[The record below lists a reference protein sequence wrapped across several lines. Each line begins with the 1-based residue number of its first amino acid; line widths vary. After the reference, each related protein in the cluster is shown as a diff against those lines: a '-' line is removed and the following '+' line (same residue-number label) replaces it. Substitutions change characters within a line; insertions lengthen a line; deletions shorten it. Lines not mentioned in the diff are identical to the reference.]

1 MTQSAAEPLFGT
13 VAVAMAT
20 PFAADGSLDVRAGV
34 ALAEHLVSRGVDG
47 LVLAGT
53 TGESPTTSPK
63 EKLELLTA
71 VLDAVGDRAAVTQ
84 GVGSYD
90 TAKSVQAARDAAAA
104 GAHGLLVVTP
114 YYSKPSQAGLLAHFR
129 AVADAAAKPVM
140 LYDIPPRSGIPIEP
154 ATIRTLAEH
163 PNIVALKDAKGDF
176 GSGADLIA
184 TTDLAWYS
192 GDDVVN
198 LPWLSV
204 GAVGFVSVIGHL
216 IPERL
221 RELHAAFAKGDLVR
235 ARELHASTLP
245 LVRAQA
251 RYGGVALAKAG
262 LALQG
267 FPVGEPRLP
276 ILGLDGEQTKAL
288 ARDLELAGV
297 GL

>member
-13 VAVAMAT
+13 VAVAMVT
-20 PFAADGSLDVRAGV
+20 PFAEDGSLDIKAGV
-34 ALAEHLVSRGVDG
+34 ALAENLVSRGVDG
-47 LVLAGT
+47 LVLGGT
-53 TGESPTTSPK
+53 TGESPTTSPA
-63 EKLELLTA
+63 EKQQLLIA
-71 VLDAVGDRAAVTQ
+71 VLDAVGDRAKITQ

-90 TAKSVQAARDAAAA
+90 TAKSVQAARDAESA

-129 AVADAAAKPVM
+129 AVADAVATPVM
-140 LYDIPPRSGIPIEP
+140 LYDIPPRSVVPIEP
-154 ATIRTLAEH
+154 ATIRALAAH
-163 PNIVALKDAKGDF
+163 PNIVAVKDAKGDL

-184 TTDLAWYS
+184 TTDLVWYS

-198 LPWLSV
+198 LPWLAL

-216 IPERL
+216 VPERL
-221 RELHAAFAKGDLVR
+221 RELHAAFAEGDLAR

-251 RYGGVALAKAG
+251 RFGGVALAKAG

-267 FPVGEPRLP
+267 VSVGKPRLP
-276 ILGLDGEQTKAL
+276 ILPLDEAETADL
-288 ARDLELAGV
+288 AEILKLAGAQ
-297 GL
+297 L

>member
-1 MTQSAAEPLFGT
+1 MTQSATEPLFGT

-20 PFAADGSLDVRAGV
+20 PFAADGSLDIKAGV
-34 ALAEHLVSRGVDG
+34 ALAEHLVARGVDG

-53 TGESPTTSPK
+53 TGESPTTSPA
-63 EKLELLTA
+63 EKQQLLIA
-71 VLDAVGDRAAVTQ
+71 VLDAVGDRAKITQ

-90 TAKSVQAARDAAAA
+90 TAKTVQAARDAESA

-114 YYSKPSQAGLLAHFR
+114 YYSKPSQAGLVAHFR
-129 AVADAAAKPVM
+129 AVADAVSTPVM
-140 LYDIPPRSGIPIEP
+140 LYDIPPRSAIPIEP
-154 ATIRTLAEH
+154 ATIRALAEH
-163 PNIVALKDAKGDF
+163 PNIVAVKDAKGDL

-184 TTDLAWYS
+184 TTDLLWYS

-251 RYGGVALAKAG
+251 RFGGVALAKAG

-267 FPVGEPRLP
+267 MPVGQPRLP
-276 ILGLDGEQTKAL
+276 ILGLDEAEAADLAAAL
-288 ARDLELAGV
+288 KLAGAQ
-297 GL
+297 L